1 MYIYQQALILQP
13 SSLHLSPSCWGDW
26 SAAGGMHCGLELQP
40 WIGTGTEGG
49 WGGLHPTQTQSLHS
63 AHAARLA
70 AGMPRPGGRNFL
82 LEDLPEKCQAG
93 SDEERNLDGER

>member
-1 MYIYQQALILQP
+1 MAAVAWDRL
-13 SSLHLSPSCWGDW
+13 G
-26 SAAGGMHCGLELQP
+26 AGGGR
-40 WIGTGTEGG
+40 W
-49 WGGLHPTQTQSLHS
+49 GLHPTQTQPPRS